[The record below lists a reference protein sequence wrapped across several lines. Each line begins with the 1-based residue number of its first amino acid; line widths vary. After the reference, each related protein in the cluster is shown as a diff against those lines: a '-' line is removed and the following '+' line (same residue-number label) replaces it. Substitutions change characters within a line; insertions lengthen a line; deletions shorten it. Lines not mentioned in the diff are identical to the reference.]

1 MLIATSATRGLL
13 TDVDMLLFF
22 EKGIRSGI
30 KGIGELRHLVANS
43 KDLYSFDSVTLQC
56 MEHSSM

>member
-13 TDVDMLLFF
+13 TDVDMLFF

-43 KDLYSFDSVTLQC
+43 KDLYSFDSVTLHC